1 MDCEV
6 EASVNRFDLIAFD
19 VDGTLVN
26 APGNLTVWEVL
37 NQKFHGSSG
46 MNRDRY
52 QRYLAGQLTYAG
64 WVDLD
69 IKGWIETG
77 AVKDDLLAGFE
88 PLVLIEGA
96 REALTLLKQRG
107 HRLVVISGTLDLM
120 LETLLPDHPFD
131 EVHTNRIS
139 FDHKGHISDWRAT
152 PYDMQGKAEILRQIA
167 EREQIPV
174 SRCAYVGDSSNDVWI
189 AREAGFTI
197 AINPKSDELEKLAD
211 AVVRTNDL
219 RDILPHLLPDL

>member
-1 MDCEV
+1 
-6 EASVNRFDLIAFD
+6 VNRFDLIAFD

-52 QRYLAGQLTYAG
+52 QRYLAGQLSYAG

-77 AVKDDLLAGFE
+77 AVKDDLLAGFA
-88 PLVLIEGA
+88 PLKLIEGA
-96 REALTLLKQRG
+96 HETLATLKAHG

-120 LETLLPDHPFD
+120 LHTLLPEHPFD
-131 EVHTNRIS
+131 EIHTNRIC
-139 FDHKGHISDWRAT
+139 FDSQGRISDWRAT
-152 PYDMQGKAEILRQIA
+152 PYDMQGKAEILRDIA
-167 EREQIPV
+167 EREQIPL

-197 AINPKSDELEKLAD
+197 AINPKSDELEQLAD

-219 RDILPHLLPDL
+219 RDILPHLLPDR